1 MANKSDSCACIGQS
15 HAGTLYPDDPTLLTT
30 LITAAIKENGWKSTP
45 VRLLREL
52 PAVMVIPLGS
62 YIHTLSVMAQA
73 FASTAR
79 LNPQLIV
86 VAATMSRPP
95 FDTIEAKHLFV
106 PASSSFRTVLG
117 TIGIS
122 TGLFGSLDSGFHAE
136 DAYFREES
144 SIETVLPFIQLC
156 FPDCP
161 VMPVLCDSASRATE
175 TVSALADL
183 SVLSRIR
190 LLVIC
195 RADLSPAESWPAGLQ
210 ESVPW
215 RMIEGGPI
223 PERIVSDMVMKHPHH
238 GMPKTWYAGAVK
250 ELVR

>member
-1 MANKSDSCACIGQS
+1 MAKKSDSYACIGQS

-106 PASSSFRTVLG
+106 PASRYFRTVLG

-122 TGLFGSLDSGFHAE
+122 TELIGPVDTDLHAE

-161 VMPVLCDSASRATE
+161 VMPVLCDSAAHAAQ
-175 TVSALADL
+175 TVSSLVDQA
-183 SVLSRIR
+183 VLSRMS

-195 RADLSPAESWPAGLQ
+195 RADLSHAEAWPTGLQ
-210 ESVPW
+210 VSVPW
-215 RMIEGGPI
+215 RMIDGGPI
-223 PERIVSDMVMKHPHH
+223 PERIVSDLVMKHPHH
-238 GMPKTWYAGAVK
+238 GMLKTWYAGAIK